1 MIITIII
8 LSLLV
13 LFLGYS
19 TFNLLK
25 KLEVYEEA
33 IEESDEFIIST
44 RDELSRT
51 VEGLRKV
58 DNKGIFE
65 DDDEVGQT
73 FKQILKIVETLEKL
87 WWRRNHL

>member
-19 TFNLLK
+19 AFNLLR
-25 KLEVYEEA
+25 KLESYEDA
-33 IEESDEFIIST
+33 IEESDEIIAST
-44 RDELSRT
+44 REELYRT
-51 VEGLRKV
+51 VEGLRKI
-58 DNKGIFE
+58 DNRGIFE

-73 FKQILKIVETLEKL
+73 FKQILKTVETLEKL
-87 WWRRNHL
+87 

>member
-25 KLEVYEEA
+25 KLEAYEEA
-33 IEESDEFIIST
+33 IEESDAFIIST

>member
-1 MIITIII
+1 VIITIII

-25 KLEVYEEA
+25 KLEAYEEA
-33 IEESDEFIIST
+33 IEESDAFIIST

-87 WWRRNHL
+87 